1 MQRGSAKALFAEFGV
16 LRESAHPPPASRSP
30 NTSLIE
36 SPGHKLELV
45 SVDDPDSLV
54 ARNDK
59 AEVLAQVCARLASGD
74 TTNARET
81 LRSGY
86 PFAPQA
92 KVARRYTERQCLRV
106 FYRDGFID
114 RYSGT
119 RLVNPGVLRALSLIF
134 PEDFPAHPNW
144 QMAGT
149 HFAFWELFP
158 SIDHVVPVTRGG
170 TDDETNWVSTS
181 MLRNSAKAHWTLDE
195 LGWSI
200 VAPGD
205 HRRWDGLSGWFVE
218 HAASHLKVATHNYV
232 GRWLRA
238 TMAVRSEMTEGDL
251 PPRTV

>member
-1 MQRGSAKALFAEFGV
+1 MIVVAVIAVSIEDRRDPLGSALNATSKTGGSGDWQRRSLQSSACWV
-16 LRESAHPPPASRSP
+16 ESAHPPPASWSP

-36 SPGHKLELV
+36 SPGHRLEHV

-59 AEVLAQVCARLASGD
+59 AEVLAHVCARLAAGD

-119 RLVNPGVLRALSLIF
+119 RLVNPGVLR
-134 PEDFPAHPNW
+134 
-144 QMAGT
+144 
-149 HFAFWELFP
+149 HF
-158 SIDHVVPVTRGG
+158 R
-170 TDDETNWVSTS
+170 
-181 MLRNSAKAHWTLDE
+181 
-195 LGWSI
+195 
-200 VAPGD
+200 
-205 HRRWDGLSGWFVE
+205 
-218 HAASHLKVATHNYV
+218 
-232 GRWLRA
+232 
-238 TMAVRSEMTEGDL
+238 
-251 PPRTV
+251 